1 MAQNYAA
8 GAPQGDRG
16 PFLGAL
22 AVAPLKA
29 IASYADENGLVS
41 SVITLTQNT
50 TAIEITAQTA
60 PVVMRWIA
68 TGDGEGSV
76 FGNASIMN
84 FDHVIPINEVRRF
97 VVPIESAVNTTVG
110 ATITSVQ
117 GANREYGLFR
127 RVAYASQG
135 IASVYMSEYG
145 KSNSY

>member
-22 AVAPLKA
+22 SVAPLKA
-29 IASYADENGLVS
+29 IARYASQNAVAS
-41 SVITLTQNT
+41 SVVSLTHDT
-50 TAIEITAQTA
+50 TAIEIAAQSA
-60 PVVMRWIA
+60 PVIMRWIA
-68 TGDGEGSV
+68 TTDTEASV

-84 FDHVIPINEVRRF
+84 FDHVVPPNEVRRF

-127 RVAYASQG
+127 RVAYTTQG
-135 IASVYMSEYG
+135 IASVYVSEYG

>member
-1 MAQNYAA
+1 MAVNYAA

-22 AVAPLKA
+22 AVAPLKS
-29 IASYADENGLVS
+29 IAPRVSENGVVS

-60 PVVMRWIA
+60 PVIMRWIA
-68 TGDGEGSV
+68 TTDTEGSV

-97 VVPIESAVNTTVG
+97 VVPIESATNTTVA

-117 GANREYGLFR
+117 GQNREYGLFR
-127 RVAYASQG
+127 RVAYATQG